1 MEAKACGCPLIVDDE
16 WQRTAFSWE
25 GRTFFQKEVKFFF
38 KNPMGIEE
46 RTREAAEEIEK
57 RGYALDD
64 PSIILVQQGS
74 FKGAVL
80 IGILDPDDNT
90 PEVVTFDAR
99 PLVSVVRRS
108 KEPKVAPGLKA
119 LKQFVSDSH
128 RTIADTYIW
137 YTTCPHCY
145 EEEKVYTTVLIARTA

>member
-1 MEAKACGCPLIVDDE
+1 MEAKACGCPVIVDEE
-16 WQRTAFSWE
+16 WHRTTFSWE

-38 KNPMGIEE
+38 KNPVGIEE

-80 IGILDPDDNT
+80 IGILEPDDQT

-99 PLVSVVRRS
+99 PLVSVVSRS

-119 LKQFVSDSH
+119 LKQYVSESH
-128 RTIADTYIW
+128 RSIADTYIW
-137 YTTCPHCY
+137 YTTCPNCY
-145 EEEKVYTTVLIARTA
+145 DQERTFTTVLIARTT